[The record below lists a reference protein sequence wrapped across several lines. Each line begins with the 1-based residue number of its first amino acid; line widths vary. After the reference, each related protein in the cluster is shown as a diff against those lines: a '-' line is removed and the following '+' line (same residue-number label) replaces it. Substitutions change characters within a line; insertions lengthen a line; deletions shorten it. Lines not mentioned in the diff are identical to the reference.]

1 MKNVNLTRRAATAA
15 AFSLLMA
22 LATHSHGQAPAAPL
36 RIGVYDS
43 RAVAV
48 AYGGSPFMTQKLQAL
63 KAQHQQAQQ
72 AGDTALAARLQAEG
86 RAWQAQLHQQA
97 FGTAPVDDILL
108 HIAADL
114 PAIQRAA
121 GVVRLVSKWDR
132 AELDKATK
140 AEPVDVT
147 MALVDALRP
156 TAKQRQYAIDIQAQ
170 PPQGAKP

>member
-1 MKNVNLTRRAATAA
+1 
-15 AFSLLMA
+15 
-22 LATHSHGQAPAAPL
+22 
-36 RIGVYDS
+36 
-43 RAVAV
+43 
-48 AYGGSPFMTQKLQAL
+48 
-63 KAQHQQAQQ
+63 
-72 AGDTALAARLQAEG
+72 
-86 RAWQAQLHQQA
+86 
-97 FGTAPVDDILL
+97 VDDILL